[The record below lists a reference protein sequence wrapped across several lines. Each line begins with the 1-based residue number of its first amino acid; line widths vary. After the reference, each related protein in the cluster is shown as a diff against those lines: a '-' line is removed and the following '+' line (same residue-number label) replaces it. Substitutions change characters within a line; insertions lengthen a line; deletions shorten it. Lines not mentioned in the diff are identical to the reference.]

1 MVYADSH
8 DLMEITEKMLSGI
21 VESITSSYKITCRPD
36 RPEVQA
42 CETYFTPPFRRISMV
57 EVFEKALGMKLPET
71 SLFEIEET

>member
-8 DLMEITEKMLSGI
+8 DLMEITEKMLSG
-21 VESITSSYKITCRPD
+21 SYKITCHPD

-42 CETYFTPPFRRISMV
+42 CETYFTPPFGRISMV

-71 SLFEIEET
+71 SLFEMEET